1 MSGAPPLPP
10 PPPPPPKSDGH
21 KARRNQQMPPHE
33 SVTSIPPLDSAPPS
47 GNIATTTNFSNA
59 AQDAT
64 ILNTISQLPPPPP
77 PPPVRRALSPQRNP
91 VSSSAASVS
100 TTSTES
106 TTFSSLP
113 PPPNVTYATTSSSS
127 PTKTSLSDLA
137 ASKDT
142 PKMGDGN
149 EAPPYLPILTFV
161 ADKKLD
167 ILARR
172 QTHIPIVVVA
182 TESSH
187 ELAWKNNLQLSD
199 MFQGIVHDFKPDGKP
214 SQLPPFRSVN
224 RSLNLKQVPI
234 QFYLPEHLQPHSYT
248 EAHDMLSDHA
258 KLQDSDGNVAQ
269 ELLLLEDRVDELLQD
284 RDTDDTLEQVTRE
297 AYRLTS
303 PLDIPWLLRYRY
315 ALDESTNHL
324 QHDLISCP
332 PVVLLVCTSNEVA
345 SPQDV
350 LQELRESPHVLP
362 EGFRNGLYDPNAIR
376 YEVLVLHDAVDGPNN
391 FGEQYLRQTLQNQF
405 GPNSAVIRINSV
417 NLETA
422 KALSEQED
430 SDLWGG
436 NGTKGNC
443 LSFNDRSILGRYF
456 QSLITSAVLPA
467 MERRIATLNAIVSER
482 KKGMRNLVKSFWRKP
497 KEQQQQQMEQKKK
510 IDKSASTAKYRYDSI
525 ESQARLLAD
534 TLFVMKDYEA
544 ALSTYRL
551 VRDDF
556 KSDKAL
562 AHYAN
567 VQEMMGMCMY
577 HLDPYTRS
585 RDIFAQFETALL
597 GYTRAAEGE
606 RAKWGNDPSTR
617 PQAAPH
623 ATRLASR
630 LCLLIATA
638 SDALTRGR
646 ELEVADLL
654 ASASSH
660 ESSLGAA
667 VLLEQASSFYFQAE
681 MHRKYSFHMLMSG
694 HMFRTAGQDNHAF
707 RCFTSALYVYRHGSW
722 NELHNHLRSALAAQL
737 YSMGRMSIALI
748 LYAKLV
754 GTSSG
759 GKVSAKSQQKFLSHL
774 LEICENHPKP
784 ALAGADRMAVP
795 PKIPNN
801 EREAFRNDQLERIVH
816 VIRFTM
822 GASRVLQLPYMNLP
836 LIVDSSVRIWTHA
849 EQHFVGDAKQGEE
862 RSAMDFF
869 GTVSK
874 GKESIWQELEIMSK
888 AELNASDS
896 TKPVLDETI
905 TSALSKVKDPKHR
918 RVIAQV
924 DKEKQNQSMI
934 ERSKR
939 KGSIKPKPPKRA
951 KGEPLFC
958 DFQMKNPLGVEI
970 FMTDV
975 QLVARMV
982 DGNGRVMTN
991 QDAIEINK
999 GKQGS
1004 SKTYT
1009 FASTEDMDFSIGD
1022 FCRFSEPDQKSCFPV
1037 NDNPFFVVTKRDMQ
1051 LPPLADVTV
1060 SAGVCPLVEGDLEI
1074 LGVRCKLFDKVWVY
1088 HPFDIEG
1095 PLLQD
1100 TRENISNR
1108 VRGESM
1114 LLKSKVEREMPCLT
1128 AELIKRGND
1137 DFNTIQADG
1146 GPLLEGQVSPWTIRL
1161 RNVGNAPAS
1170 NVTLKTN
1177 LPWINAVNTENHL
1190 LTAEEQEAQATSR
1203 CVGPTGTLMSL
1214 PMTCE
1219 TLKETGR
1226 LHPGEDVDI
1235 PIQLRT
1241 SGTGKEGFY
1250 MLFGYDLWSPMG
1262 DVKCHRWLRQ
1272 MYEVP
1277 VYASLDLSAKVKA
1290 AFWNANEQILS
1301 VELTNNRTD
1310 RPTDLFVTL
1319 DKLSVASRHY
1329 KLEAVPGQFITS
1341 EENGNVLQIG
1351 WQERVTIHYKV
1362 IPLAEESKVCL
1373 LSECSFTEMAKSTTI
1388 EAVYSKATDYLCL
1401 ENARDSFEAA
1411 WKAHQIEIAKAES
1424 ATDGDQQHP
1433 RSIASIR
1440 RAKSSSDHDLGGDGS
1455 LEAQPTSIGQLCSHE
1470 NSLSKIHLMCSWRA
1484 ILGQEVIRG
1493 EHHLRGIPVRPISFF
1508 NGCPIVATASH
1519 QPSVVH
1525 DFTNGPVGL
1534 PVKLTLRNQLLES
1547 AVNLSL
1553 AVKDNTTFELIGFN
1567 VVRLSFQPQEEK
1579 TIPLEAL
1586 ISRAGVHNLQAFD
1599 LTVKRE
1605 EEEEFFYP
1613 LKQQWIVT
1621 VTDTI

>member
-10 PPPPPPKSDGH
+10 PPPPPPKNGGTIP
-21 KARRNQQMPPHE
+21 RRNQQIRPHE
-33 SVTSIPPLDSAPPS
+33 STTSIPTLDSAPPS
-47 GNIATTTNFSNA
+47 GNLSADP
-59 AQDAT
+59 DASIMKT
-64 ILNTISQLPPPPP
+64 MNQLPPPPP
-77 PPPVRRALSPQRNP
+77 PPARRALSPPRNP
-91 VSSSAASVS
+91 VSSAASFS

-106 TTFSSLP
+106 TNFSALP
-113 PPPNVTYATTSSSS
+113 PPPNVTYNTTTTATNNLARTT
-127 PTKTSLSDLA
+127 PLSDLVTNN
-137 ASKDT
+137 DR
-142 PKMGDGN
+142 PKKEDGVDD
-149 EAPPYLPILTFV
+149 APPYLPFLTFV
-161 ADKKLD
+161 AEKKLD

-172 QTHIPIVVVA
+172 QTHVPICVVA
-182 TESSH
+182 TEASH
-187 ELAWKNNLQLSD
+187 GLAWKNNLQLTD

-234 QFYLPEHLQPHSYT
+234 QFFLAEHLQPHSYT
-248 EAHDMLSDHA
+248 QAHDMLSDHA
-258 KLQDSDGNVAQ
+258 KLQDIDGNVAQ

-284 RDTDDTLEQVTRE
+284 RATDDTLEQVTRE

-324 QHDLISCP
+324 EHDLVSCP

-350 LQELRESPHVLP
+350 LQELRESPQVLP
-362 EGFRNGLYDPNAIR
+362 DGFQNGLYDPNAIR

-405 GPNSAVIRINSV
+405 GPNAAVLRINSV
-417 NLETA
+417 NKETA
-422 KALSEQED
+422 EALAEEED

-443 LSFNDRSILGRYF
+443 LSFNDRSMLGRYF

-467 MERRIATLNAIVSER
+467 LERRIATLNAIVSER

-497 KEQQQQQMEQKKK
+497 KEQQQQMEQQKQ
-510 IDKSASTAKYRYDSI
+510 IDKSKLTAKYRYDSI

-534 TLFVMKDYEA
+534 TLFLMKDFEA
-544 ALSTYRL
+544 ALSAYRL

-577 HLDPYTRS
+577 HLDPYARS

-623 ATRLASR
+623 ATRLATR

-667 VLLEQASSFYFQAE
+667 VLLEQASAFYFQAE
-681 MHRKYSFHMLMSG
+681 MFRKYSFHMLMSG

-784 ALAGADRMAVP
+784 ALAGSDRMAVP

-836 LIVDSSVRIWTHA
+836 LIVDTSVRIWTHA

-862 RSAMDFF
+862 RQEMDFF
-869 GTVSK
+869 GTASK
-874 GKESIWQELEIMSK
+874 GKESIWQELEVMSK
-888 AELNASDS
+888 AELKASVTS
-896 TKPVLDETI
+896 ESVLDETI
-905 TSALSKVKDPKHR
+905 TSALSKIKDPKHR
-918 RVIAQV
+918 RVITQV
-924 DKEKQNQSMI
+924 DKEKQNRNML

-939 KGSIKPKPPKRA
+939 KGSIKPKPVIRA

-958 DFQMKNPLGVEI
+958 DFQMKNPLAVDI
-970 FMTDV
+970 FMTDI
-975 QLVARMV
+975 QLVVRMV

-999 GKQGS
+999 GKKSS
-1004 SKTYT
+1004 SKSYT
-1009 FASTEDMDFSIGD
+1009 FASTDDMDFSVGD
-1022 FCRFSEPDQKSCFPV
+1022 FCRFSEPGEKSCFPV
-1037 NDNPFFVVTKRDMQ
+1037 DENPFFVVTKRDVQ
-1051 LPPLADVTV
+1051 LLPLADITI
-1060 SAGVCPLVEGDLEI
+1060 SAGVCPLVEGDLEL

-1128 AELIKRGND
+1128 AELIKRGSD
-1137 DFNTIQADG
+1137 DFNTISTDG
-1146 GPLLEGQVSPWTIRL
+1146 GPLLEGQVSEWTIRL

-1177 LPWINAVNTENHL
+1177 LPWVNAVNTENDL

-1203 CVGPTGTLMSL
+1203 CFGPTGTLMSL
-1214 PMTCE
+1214 PMTGE
-1219 TLKETGR
+1219 TLQETGR
-1226 LHPGEDVDI
+1226 LHPGEHVDL
-1235 PIQLRT
+1235 PIQMRT
-1241 SGTGKEGFY
+1241 SRAGKEGFY
-1250 MLFGYDLWSPMG
+1250 MLFGYDLWSPLG
-1262 DVKCHRWLRQ
+1262 DVERHRWLRQ
-1272 MYEVP
+1272 TYEVP
-1277 VYASLDLSAKVKA
+1277 VYPSLDLSAKVKT
-1290 AFWNANEQILS
+1290 AFWNGNEQILS

-1329 KLEAVPGQFITS
+1329 KLEALPGQFITS

-1388 EAVYSKATDYLCL
+1388 EAVYSEATDYLCL

-1411 WKAHQIEIAKAES
+1411 WKGHQIEISKAES
-1424 ATDGDQQHP
+1424 SEEGVQP

-1440 RAKSSSDHDLGGDGS
+1440 RANTTGSDLA
-1455 LEAQPTSIGQLCSHE
+1455 E
-1470 NSLSKIHLMCSWRA
+1470 
-1484 ILGQEVIRG
+1484 G
-1493 EHHLRGIPVRPISFF
+1493 EL
-1508 NGCPIVATASH
+1508 
-1519 QPSVVH
+1519 
-1525 DFTNGPVGL
+1525 GPVGL

-1547 AVNLSL
+1547 AVKLVLS
-1553 AVKDNTTFELIGFN
+1553 VKDDTTFELIGCN
-1567 VVRLSFQPQEEK
+1567 VMPLVFQPQEEK

-1586 ISRAGVHNLQAFD
+1586 IPRAGIHNLQAFE
-1599 LTVKRE
+1599 LTVKR

-1621 VTDTI
+1621 VTDSI